1 MKISIRDYRGVER
14 ADIELDR
21 IALIAGR
28 NEQGKTCVLEAA
40 RAALCGMAI
49 PIPGVLKKDAKLLVR
64 DGAESG
70 QASAGDGEPGRTVH
84 WPSATVL
91 DMDTESTGP
100 IKCTDY
106 ASGFRHFWD
115 NDAKTRASV
124 LAMYID
130 STPTKENIEAAA
142 YDAGYQDSAIA
153 KIWESVRDDGWDAT
167 YGRARD
173 YTIKLKGQWEEA
185 TGEKYGAKKAA
196 EWHPAVF
203 GSDDQPVDLGCGREA
218 LVEKANAAE
227 QAVLNMAGAA
237 AVSDAEIERLNR
249 QVEAANESEDRIK
262 LNDKLVQPRDQLDK
276 AKAER
281 LTIPD
286 DSKEIADP
294 AVPCPECGALLTVS
308 EYGYEVGGD
317 PPTLKP
323 YVKKEFD
330 PAAVKAA
337 GKQRAFLDGTIKR
350 LTDEI
355 AGLEGRITTSTA
367 LIATWET
374 AKKRLEEIKKAPK
387 LDEVAIQKVKDD
399 LSHAQALVLAFDAKI
414 RADKLHGDL
423 LKNEKLIAILA
434 PDGLRRR
441 KLVAKLDEFN
451 TRLAKICA
459 SAAWPVVRLDEKLEG
474 HYGTRPVWA
483 ASNSGQWRARAVLQ
497 IAFTQIDG
505 SAAVLLDEA
514 DILDKRGR
522 NGLFKALEVADV
534 RALVCMT
541 FSKPEQVPDLAAAG
555 LGRSYWIESGIAEAI
570 NG

>member
-40 RAALCGMAI
+40 RAALCRMAI

-64 DGAESG
+64 DGAEIG
-70 QASAGDGEPGRTVH
+70 TASVEDGESSQAVT
-84 WPSATVL
+84 WPYATVKGNG
-91 DMDTESTGP
+91 GP
-100 IKCTDY
+100 IRCTGY
-106 ASGFRHFWD
+106 ASGFHHFWD

-130 STPTKENIEAAA
+130 STPTQENIEAAA
-142 YDAGYQDSAIA
+142 KDAGYQDSAIA
-153 KIWESVRDDGWDAT
+153 KIWESVRDDGWDVT

-196 EWHPAVF
+196 EWQPAAF
-203 GSDDQPVDLGCGREA
+203 AFDDMVYLGVGREV
-218 LVEKANAAE
+218 LVEKVNAAE

-262 LNDKLVQPRDQLDK
+262 LNDMLVQPRDQLDK

-281 LTIPD
+281 LAIPD

-387 LDEVAIQKVKDD
+387 LDEVAIQKGKDE

-483 ASNSGQWRARAVLQ
+483 ASNSGQWRARAVMQ
-497 IAFTQIDG
+497 IAFNQIDG

-555 LGRSYWIESGIAEAI
+555 LGRSYWIESGIAQAI
-570 NG
+570 T